1 MNKTLTRITTC
12 VSLMPDDLENRVIK
26 DGRF

>member
-1 MNKTLTRITTC
+1 MSKTLTRITTC
-12 VSLMPDDLENRVIK
+12 VSLKLDDLKNRVIK